1 MKTSKQLLAPLA
13 LILSALAFTST
24 LRADGIPEPGI
35 IYYGTITNSANANA
49 VLTNGTSSLIWQ
61 VQGPNGTAVAVV
73 TPIQNL
79 ANGSGG
85 RFSFRFRVPFESV
98 VGGNTLSTGAFALL
112 SQTATY
118 ANSSVNISRN
128 GVLTP
133 GTLTFGTTPASLA
146 AGQRALVQ
154 QINLTVNAVGATSVG
169 AGGGTSPG
177 SRTNLVAQSAGT
189 NPALQF
195 VYVAPHPDG
204 GIYLE
209 WIGAP
214 TNRPYY
220 LLRSQEVSTQ
230 LDNQEVVHQ
239 FPVTPGGLGSFWDTN
254 VVNTTT
260 YFYKIVAQ

>member
-1 MKTSKQLLAPLA
+1 MKHIL
-13 LILSALAFTST
+13 LILGLATVLT
-24 LRADGIPEPGI
+24 ATARADGIPEPGI

-49 VLTNGTSSLIWQ
+49 VLTNGSSSLIWQ
-61 VQGPNGTAVAVV
+61 VLGPNGTAVTVV
-73 TPIQNL
+73 TPIQSIT
-79 ANGSGG
+79 NGSGR

-98 VGGNTLSTGAFALL
+98 VGGNTLSTGAFALP

-118 ANSSVNISRN
+118 ANSSVNISRS

-133 GTLTFGTTPASLA
+133 ATLTFGTPTASLA

-154 QINLTVNAVGATSVG
+154 QINLTVNAVGAASVG
-169 AGGGTSPG
+169 TGGSGPG
-177 SRTNLVAQSAGT
+177 SRTNLVAQTAGT

-220 LLRSQEVSTQ
+220 LLRSQEISTQ
-230 LDNQEVVHQ
+230 LENQEVVRQ

>member
-1 MKTSKQLLAPLA
+1 MKSQHLLCSLA
-13 LILSALAFTST
+13 LALAALAFTSP
-24 LRADGIPEPGI
+24 LHADGIPEPGI

-49 VLTNGTSSLIWQ
+49 VLTNGTSSLSWQ

-73 TPIQNL
+73 TPIQSITNS
-79 ANGSGG
+79 SGG

-118 ANSSVNISRN
+118 TNSSVNISRS

-133 GTLTFGTTPASLA
+133 ATMTFGTPTATLA

-154 QINLTVNAVGATSVG
+154 RINLTVNAVGATAVGSGG
-169 AGGGTSPG
+169 AGPG
-177 SRTNLVAQSAGT
+177 SRTNLVAQTAGT

-230 LDNQEVVHQ
+230 LENQEVVHQ
-239 FPVTPGGLGSFWDTN
+239 FPAIPGGLGSFWDTN